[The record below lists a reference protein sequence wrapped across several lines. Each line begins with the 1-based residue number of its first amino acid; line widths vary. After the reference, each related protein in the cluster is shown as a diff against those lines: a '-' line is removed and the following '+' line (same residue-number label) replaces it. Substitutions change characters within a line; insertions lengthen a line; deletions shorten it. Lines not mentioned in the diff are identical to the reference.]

1 MNGCYNTMGIDRV
14 RGSAGVAACVLAV
27 AAAFA
32 PGLAAQGAKEA
43 NGRGR
48 PSATVA
54 GPSSH
59 LQPAR
64 GILGDLVGTWQFQIW
79 FAGNFSGTP
88 DVSGIR
94 VMKALFDDLRLEWT
108 EVLDHSQVQGQGLV
122 GFDPSS
128 DRFFSTSVY
137 NVGSAPELLTGIPD
151 DAQPSI
157 TFYAISIAPGA
168 GEPPPPPMST
178 LAMVDHDHFRRAARL
193 DALERAAPEW
203 RPWVELLRATF
214 QADADLAPAPEPL
227 TPDARPRSPADIAPL
242 LHGRT
247 VRFDAGRLRRL
258 LQRLAELVDLRSVAE
273 LEVVGL
279 AAAAVRQDGAVLE
292 PAARQAEIEPAAF
305 ETVVN
310 LAVWPLLQAC
320 GRPLQTHIP

>member
-1 MNGCYNTMGIDRV
+1 MAIGRGW
-14 RGSAGVAACVLAV
+14 GSAGVATCLFVA

-32 PGLAAQGAKEA
+32 PGLAAQGAKQA
-43 NGRGR
+43 TGRGR
-48 PSATVA
+48 PSATA
-54 GPSSH
+54 ASPGSH

-64 GILGDLVGTWQFQIW
+64 GILGDLVGSWRFEIW

-94 VMKALFDDLRLEWT
+94 VVKPLFDDLRLEWT

-168 GEPPPPPMST
+168 GQSPPPPMST
-178 LAMVDHDHFRRAARL
+178 LAMVDHDHFTWTAQDRTWRAVFTRR
-193 DALERAAPEW
+193 
-203 RPWVELLRATF
+203 
-214 QADADLAPAPEPL
+214 
-227 TPDARPRSPADIAPL
+227 
-242 LHGRT
+242 
-247 VRFDAGRLRRL
+247 
-258 LQRLAELVDLRSVAE
+258 
-273 LEVVGL
+273 
-279 AAAAVRQDGAVLE
+279 
-292 PAARQAEIEPAAF
+292 
-305 ETVVN
+305 
-310 LAVWPLLQAC
+310 
-320 GRPLQTHIP
+320 

>member
-1 MNGCYNTMGIDRV
+1 MKGCYNTMAIGR
-14 RGSAGVAACVLAV
+14 RGRSAGVVACLLVA

-43 NGRGR
+43 TGRGR
-48 PSATVA
+48 PSTTAA
-54 GPSSH
+54 GASSH

-157 TFYAISIAPGA
+157 TFYAISISPGA
-168 GEPPPPPMST
+168 GDPPPLPTST
-178 LAMVDHDHFRRAARL
+178 LAMVDHDHFTWTAQDRAWRAVFTRR
-193 DALERAAPEW
+193 
-203 RPWVELLRATF
+203 
-214 QADADLAPAPEPL
+214 
-227 TPDARPRSPADIAPL
+227 
-242 LHGRT
+242 
-247 VRFDAGRLRRL
+247 
-258 LQRLAELVDLRSVAE
+258 
-273 LEVVGL
+273 
-279 AAAAVRQDGAVLE
+279 
-292 PAARQAEIEPAAF
+292 
-305 ETVVN
+305 
-310 LAVWPLLQAC
+310 
-320 GRPLQTHIP
+320 